1 MSLFDRLLSR
11 GPKLPD
17 PVYDPFGGDLAT
29 RRVVEGL
36 KRGDWKEADELLA
49 RTRKGD
55 DRAAKAGHIAAAAS
69 GWPAWIDEWHK
80 ARNDRP
86 EPWLI
91 RGAIQDRLGVGGSR
105 LRSRGRSRRRGMA
118 GFLRETPG
126 GRLL

>member
-1 MSLFDRLLSR
+1 MSLFDRLFSR

-55 DRAAKAGHIAAAAS
+55 DRAAKAG
-69 GWPAWIDEWHK
+69 
-80 ARNDRP
+80 
-86 EPWLI
+86 
-91 RGAIQDRLGVGGSR
+91 
-105 LRSRGRSRRRGMA
+105 RSSWSRRQRIIRSP
-118 GFLRETPG
+118 FPRRSSRST
-126 GRLL
+126 